1 MPEEIISAPTTSIE
15 VIAAAISLVG
25 KQQTVNTIDGGGALA
40 ADGSKFFGILVSAE
54 LASNRWRFAQDF
66 QQSAVLTTLTPA
78 FGGWTY
84 YYELPAECIMVQAV
98 YPNIEYQVFGNK
110 ILTKSN
116 QKITVVF
123 GRTVPVSK
131 WPPAFTMY
139 IVFHLATLLGASVT
153 NSDRMIARLT
163 KGMTMWESR
172 ALFADGQNSKTHP
185 FRQNPYVDVR
195 YQNRTRGY

>member
-1 MPEEIISAPTTSIE
+1 MPEQISAPTTEIE
-15 VIAAAISLVG
+15 VVTLAITLCG

-40 ADGSKFFGILVSAE
+40 ADGLKLFQVLVAAE

-66 QQSAVLTTLTPA
+66 QQSSVLTTLTPA

-98 YPNIEYQVFGNK
+98 YPNIDYVVFGDK

-123 GRTVPVSK
+123 GRTLPVSK

-139 IVFHLATLLGASVT
+139 ICFHLATLLGASVT
-153 NSDRMIARLT
+153 NSDRMMARLT
-163 KGMTMWESR
+163 KGLTTWESR
-172 ALFADGQNSKTHP
+172 ALFADGQNSKTKP
-185 FRQNPYVDVR
+185 FRQNPYLDVR

>member
-1 MPEEIISAPTTSIE
+1 MPEQISAPTTETE
-15 VIAAAISLVG
+15 VVSLAITLVG

-40 ADGSKFFGILVSAE
+40 SDGLKLFQMLVSAE
-54 LASNRWRFAQDF
+54 LGSNRWRFAQDF
-66 QQSAVLTTLTPA
+66 QQSAVLTTLSPA

-98 YPNIEYQVFGNK
+98 YPNIAYQVFGDK

-123 GRTVPVSK
+123 GRTLPVSK

-153 NSDRMIARLT
+153 NSDRMMARLI
-163 KGMTMWESR
+163 KGLTTWESR
-172 ALFADGQNSKTHP
+172 ALFADGQNSKTLP